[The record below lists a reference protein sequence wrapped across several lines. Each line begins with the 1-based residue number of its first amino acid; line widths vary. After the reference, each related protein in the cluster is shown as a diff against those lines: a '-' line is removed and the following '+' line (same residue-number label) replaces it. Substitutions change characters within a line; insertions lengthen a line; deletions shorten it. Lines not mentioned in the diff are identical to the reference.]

1 MSLITQK
8 MFSIAVIAPL
18 EEPLTYSVSPEL
30 YEHIQPGQRVL
41 VPLGRRK
48 AIGIILKEEKNISS
62 SIQLKSIEKIL
73 QEEPMFTSSQLQLIQ
88 WASDYYLIPIGE
100 MFRVALPSLLTSS
113 KEKKIRKVKVEKEKK
128 KKYFEEF
135 QKNKFSLSEEQQKI
149 ADIIY
154 NSSQEKGFGVHLIH
168 GITGSGKT
176 EIYFEILKKIID
188 QNKQAICLV
197 PEISLTPQSLERY
210 QNHFGEKVQIYHSG
224 LNPTERLKIWEQCQ
238 RGEFSILL
246 GTRSA
251 LFAPFKNLG
260 IIIIDEEQDSSYK
273 QEERARYHARDLAI
287 VRAKIENIPILL
299 GSATPSVE
307 SYSKAKE
314 GKFFYYLLQNRFGS
328 ALLPKIQLIDLKQE
342 KEKHYLES
350 KDKKEFSLLSSPL
363 LKAIGENLM
372 RKEQTLL
379 FLNRRGFS
387 HFILCR
393 DCGDTMVCPNC
404 DITLTYHQKKQLLVC
419 HYCDHHEKPPAICKT
434 CQSADLFP
442 IGTGTEKIE
451 IELKEK
457 FPEAKILRMD
467 RDTTSKKESYEK
479 ILKKFK
485 DREIDILIGTQMVA
499 KGHDYPYLTLV
510 GILFAD
516 AALHHPDFRSN
527 EKTFQLITQVAGR
540 AGRAD
545 LSGEVLLQ
553 TYAPEHSAILWASR
567 YESEKFYQDE
577 IQNRQELSYPP
588 FTRLIL
594 FRIQG
599 TQKEKVKKG
608 IGKLREILESLKENQ
623 HLKMD
628 ILGPSS
634 CLVERV
640 RNYYRWQ
647 ILIKTPIHQIF
658 QKIIKHQIVRSRS
671 QWLEN
676 GLRLV
681 VEVDPIQVI

>member
-1 MSLITQK
+1 MSVQTQK

-18 EEPLTYSVSPEL
+18 EEPLTYSVSSEL
-30 YEHIQPGQRVL
+30 YNEIKAGQRVL

-48 AIGIILKEEKNISS
+48 AIGIILKEEKNISF

-100 MFRVALPSLLTSS
+100 MFRVALPSLLTNS
-113 KEKKIRKVKVEKEKK
+113 KEKKTRKVKAEKEKK
-128 KKYFEEF
+128 KKQNEESE
-135 QKNKFSLSEEQQKI
+135 KNKFSLSEEQQKI

-154 NSSQEKGFGVHLIH
+154 NSSKEKGFGVHLIH

-287 VRAKIENIPILL
+287 VRAKIENIPIIL

-314 GKFFYYLLQNRFGS
+314 GKFFYYPLQNRFGS

-363 LKAIGENLM
+363 LKAIEENLS

-393 DCGDTMVCPNC
+393 DCGETIVCPNC

-419 HYCDHHEKPPAICKT
+419 HYCDHHEKPVAICKT
-434 CQSADLFP
+434 CHGADLFP

-553 TYAPEHSAILWASR
+553 TYAPEHSAIVWASQ

-608 IGKLREILESLKENQ
+608 IERLREILESLKENQ
-623 HLKMD
+623 KLKID

-634 CLVERV
+634 CLVEKV

-647 ILIKTPIHQIF
+647 ILIKTPTNQIF
-658 QKIIKHQIVRSRS
+658 QKIIKHQIIRSRS
-671 QWLEN
+671 EWLEN